1 MHDAAAQWVTHFP
14 EQIMACLTARPRQNS
29 GGFWMK
35 SKGSKPA
42 RWSGILV
49 IVAALA
55 ALALSAGRVARIRRS
70 GKRSG

>member
-1 MHDAAAQWVTHFP
+1 
-14 EQIMACLTARPRQNS
+14 
-29 GGFWMK
+29 MK

-42 RWSGILV
+42 RWSGVLV

-55 ALALSAGRVARIRRS
+55 ALALSAGRVARIRRG